1 LNHTVRWTD
10 AQRVT
15 SIGEYNAAPHA
26 FCRTARMNMNTMQ
39 RTRWMAAGLTAVVLT
54 LWVAPAMAQ
63 DYPNKSIRLIIP
75 FAPGGTNDVIGRLM
89 AAKLG
94 EILGQQVV
102 PDNRAGAGGTVG
114 IELVVKTPPDG
125 YNLVIGNIATLAI
138 NPTLYPK
145 LSYDPLR
152 DLQPVTL
159 IAKVPQVLV
168 AHPSLPAKNA
178 RELIALAKS
187 RPGELAYG
195 SGGNGSGAHV
205 SGEMLAKINL
215 THIPYKGV
223 GPAQIDLLAGQIQL
237 VFAGVP
243 SVVPYVKTGRLRALG
258 ITGPK
263 RVVTFPEVPT
273 IAESGVANFDVTMW
287 YGVLAAAG
295 TPQPLV
301 MKLHGAVNRALRAP
315 ELNERL
321 LAEGSEPSGI
331 LPDEFS
337 AFIKS
342 ELTRW
347 APVIRASGARPD

>member
-1 LNHTVRWTD
+1 MVI
-10 AQRVT
+10 T
-15 SIGEYNAAPHA
+15 SVSAALRSGLA
-26 FCRTARMNMNTMQ
+26 TAIVV
-39 RTRWMAAGLTAVVLT
+39 AAGMAQ
-54 LWVAPAMAQ
+54 AQ
-63 DYPNKSIRLIIP
+63 DYPSKPLRLIIP

-94 EILGQQVV
+94 EMLGQQVI

-152 DLQPVTL
+152 DLQTVTL

-168 AHPSLPAKNA
+168 AHPSLPAKNP
-178 RELIALAKS
+178 RELIALAKA

-195 SGGNGSGAHV
+195 SGGNGSGAHI
-205 SGEMLAKINL
+205 SGEMLKMLAGVDL
-215 THIPYKGV
+215 VHIPYKGV

-237 VFAGVP
+237 VFGGVP
-243 SVVPYVKTGRLRALG
+243 SVAPQVRAGRLRALG
-258 ITGPK
+258 ITGPQ

-273 IAESGVANFDVTMW
+273 IAESGVKNYEATMW

-295 TPQPLV
+295 TPQSVV
-301 MKLHGAVNRALRAP
+301 MKLHAAVNRALRTP
-315 ELNERL
+315 DLNERL
-321 LAEGSEPSGI
+321 VADGSAPSGM
-331 LPDEFS
+331 LPEEFT

-342 ELTRW
+342 ELARW
-347 APVIRASGARPD
+347 APVIRASGAKPD

>member
-1 LNHTVRWTD
+1 MMLIIRFPFYSVRASIVSLNSGAPARRYFLWIAGALV
-10 AQRVT
+10 
-15 SIGEYNAAPHA
+15 AA
-26 FCRTARMNMNTMQ
+26 
-39 RTRWMAAGLTAVVLT
+39 
-54 LWVAPAMAQ
+54 VAPANAQ
-63 DYPNKSIRLIIP
+63 DYPAKPIRLIIP

-94 EILGQQVV
+94 EMLGQQVI

-168 AHPSLPAKNA
+168 AHPSLPAKNT
-178 RELIALAKS
+178 RELVALAKS

-195 SGGNGSGAHV
+195 SGGNGSGAHI
-205 SGEMLAKINL
+205 SGEMLKMLAGVNL

-237 VFAGVP
+237 VFGGVP
-243 SVVPYVKTGRLRALG
+243 SVAPQVRTGRLRALG

-263 RVVTFPEVPT
+263 RVVTFPDVPT
-273 IAESGVANFDVTMW
+273 IVESGVKNYESTMW
-287 YGVLAAAG
+287 YGVLAASG

-301 MKLHGAVNRALRAP
+301 MKLHGAVNRALRTP
-315 ELNERL
+315 DLNERL
-321 LAEGSEPSGI
+321 LADGSEPSGM
-331 LPDEFS
+331 LPEEFT

-347 APVIRASGARPD
+347 APVIRASGAKPD

>member
-1 LNHTVRWTD
+1 M
-10 AQRVT
+10 AQ
-15 SIGEYNAAPHA
+15 
-26 FCRTARMNMNTMQ
+26 
-39 RTRWMAAGLTAVVLT
+39 
-54 LWVAPAMAQ
+54 AQ
-63 DYPNKSIRLIIP
+63 DYPSKPLRLIIP

-94 EILGQQVV
+94 EMLGQQVI

-152 DLQPVTL
+152 DLQTVTL

-168 AHPSLPAKNA
+168 AHPSLPAKNP
-178 RELIALAKS
+178 RELIALAKA

-195 SGGNGSGAHV
+195 SGGNGSGAHI
-205 SGEMLAKINL
+205 SGEMLKMLAGVDL
-215 THIPYKGV
+215 VHIPYKGV

-237 VFAGVP
+237 VFGGVP
-243 SVVPYVKTGRLRALG
+243 SVAPQVRAGRLRALG
-258 ITGPK
+258 ITGPQ

-273 IAESGVANFDVTMW
+273 IAESGVKNYEATMW

-295 TPQPLV
+295 TPQSVV
-301 MKLHGAVNRALRAP
+301 MKLHAAVNRALRTP
-315 ELNERL
+315 DLNERL
-321 LAEGSEPSGI
+321 VADGSAPSGM
-331 LPDEFS
+331 LPEEFT

-342 ELTRW
+342 ELARW
-347 APVIRASGARPD
+347 APVIRASGAKPD

>member
-1 LNHTVRWTD
+1 MTGVQTCALPISESLGANFVVDNRP
-10 AQRVT
+10 
-15 SIGEYNAAPHA
+15 G
-26 FCRTARMNMNTMQ
+26 
-39 RTRWMAAGLTAVVLT
+39 AAGIVGTEAV
-54 LWVAPAMAQ
+54 A
-63 DYPNKSIRLIIP
+63 KS
-75 FAPGGTNDVIGRLM
+75 
-89 AAKLG
+89 K
-94 EILGQQVV
+94 
-102 PDNRAGAGGTVG
+102 
-114 IELVVKTPPDG
+114 PDG
-125 YNLVIGNIATLAI
+125 YALLVVSSSHAMNPAMYSKLPYDTARDFVPVSLLLSG
-138 NPTLYPK
+138 PTL
-145 LSYDPLR
+145 
-152 DLQPVTL
+152 V
-159 IAKVPQVLV
+159 V

-178 RELIALAKS
+178 RELIALAKT

-205 SGEMLAKINL
+205 SGEMLKMLAKINL
-215 THIPYKGV
+215 THVPYKGV

-273 IAESGVANFDVTMW
+273 VAESGVANFDVTMW

-301 MKLHGAVNRALRAP
+301 MKLHGAVNRALRTP
-315 ELNERL
+315 DLNERL

-337 AFIKS
+337 SFIKS

>member
-1 LNHTVRWTD
+1 VQQRSYIDAYNQCFIVMVSLMRNLQIGAAARLWRRVFLCAAAWT
-10 AQRVT
+10 AIVPGT
-15 SIGEYNAAPHA
+15 
-26 FCRTARMNMNTMQ
+26 F
-39 RTRWMAAGLTAVVLT
+39 
-54 LWVAPAMAQ
+54 AQ
-63 DYPNKSIRLIIP
+63 DYPNKAIRLIIP

-89 AAKLG
+89 AAKLS

-178 RELIALAKS
+178 RELIALAKT

-205 SGEMLAKINL
+205 SGEMLKMLAKINL

-273 IAESGVANFDVTMW
+273 IAESGHHVVWRT
-287 YGVLAAAG
+287 GGGGHSAAAG
-295 TPQPLV
+295 DEV
-301 MKLHGAVNRALRAP
+301 ARR
-315 ELNERL
+315 
-321 LAEGSEPSGI
+321 SEPRV
-331 LPDEFS
+331 
-337 AFIKS
+337 AR
-342 ELTRW
+342 TRDQ
-347 APVIRASGARPD
+347 RASAGRRI

>member
-1 LNHTVRWTD
+1 VKYPVNWRTLLLLAGVFVLGAD
-10 AQRVT
+10 CACAQ
-15 SIGEYNAAPHA
+15 E
-26 FCRTARMNMNTMQ
+26 
-39 RTRWMAAGLTAVVLT
+39 
-54 LWVAPAMAQ
+54 
-63 DYPNKSIRLIIP
+63 YPNKAIRLIIP

-94 EILGQQVV
+94 EMLGQQVI

-168 AHPSLPAKNA
+168 AHPSLPAKNT
-178 RELIALAKS
+178 RDLIALAKA

-195 SGGNGSGAHV
+195 SGGNGSGAHI
-205 SGEMLAKINL
+205 SGEMLKMLAHISL

-237 VFAGVP
+237 VFGGVP
-243 SVVPYVKTGRLRALG
+243 SVAPQVKAGRLRALG

-273 IAESGVANFDVTMW
+273 IVESGVKNYESTMW

-295 TPQPLV
+295 TPQAVV
-301 MKLHGAVNRALRAP
+301 MKLHGAVNRALRTP
-315 ELNERL
+315 DLNERL
-321 LAEGSEPSGI
+321 LADGSEPSGI
-331 LPDEFS
+331 LPDEFT

-342 ELTRW
+342 EIARW
-347 APVIRASGARPD
+347 APVIRASGAKPD

>member
-1 LNHTVRWTD
+1 MVSLMRNLQIGAAARLWRRVFLCAAAWT
-10 AQRVT
+10 AIVPGT
-15 SIGEYNAAPHA
+15 
-26 FCRTARMNMNTMQ
+26 F
-39 RTRWMAAGLTAVVLT
+39 
-54 LWVAPAMAQ
+54 AQ
-63 DYPNKSIRLIIP
+63 DYPNKAIRLIIP

-89 AAKLG
+89 AAKLS

-178 RELIALAKS
+178 RELIALAKT

-205 SGEMLAKINL
+205 SGEMLKMLAKINL
-215 THIPYKGV
+215 TPYKV
-223 GPAQIDLLAGQIQL
+223 YA
-237 VFAGVP
+237 
-243 SVVPYVKTGRLRALG
+243 
-258 ITGPK
+258 
-263 RVVTFPEVPT
+263 
-273 IAESGVANFDVTMW
+273 
-287 YGVLAAAG
+287 
-295 TPQPLV
+295 
-301 MKLHGAVNRALRAP
+301 
-315 ELNERL
+315 
-321 LAEGSEPSGI
+321 
-331 LPDEFS
+331 
-337 AFIKS
+337 
-342 ELTRW
+342 
-347 APVIRASGARPD
+347 

>member
-1 LNHTVRWTD
+1 MPARFYCMRLNH
-10 AQRVT
+10 AL
-15 SIGEYNAAPHA
+15 IAFAALPALPFNAA
-26 FCRTARMNMNTMQ
+26 
-39 RTRWMAAGLTAVVLT
+39 
-54 LWVAPAMAQ
+54 AQ
-63 DYPNKSIRLIIP
+63 DYPNRPIRLIIP

-94 EILGQQVV
+94 EMLGQQVIA
-102 PDNRAGAGGTVG
+102 DNRAGAGGTLG

-178 RELIALAKS
+178 RELIALAKT

-205 SGEMLAKINL
+205 SGEMLKMLAHISL

-237 VFAGVP
+237 VFGGVP
-243 SVVPYVKTGRLRALG
+243 SVAPYVKSGRLRALG
-258 ITGPK
+258 ITGAR

-273 IAESGVANFDVTMW
+273 IAESGVANYEVTMW

-295 TPQPLV
+295 TPQAVV
-301 MKLHGAVNRALRAP
+301 MKLHGAVNRALRTP
-315 ELNERL
+315 DLNERL

-331 LPDEFS
+331 LPEEFT

>member
-1 LNHTVRWTD
+1 LLLAGVLVLGAD
-10 AQRVT
+10 SACAQ
-15 SIGEYNAAPHA
+15 E
-26 FCRTARMNMNTMQ
+26 
-39 RTRWMAAGLTAVVLT
+39 
-54 LWVAPAMAQ
+54 
-63 DYPNKSIRLIIP
+63 YPNKAIRLIIP

-94 EILGQQVV
+94 EMLGQQVI

-168 AHPSLPAKNA
+168 AHPSLPAKNT
-178 RELIALAKS
+178 RDLITLAKA

-195 SGGNGSGAHV
+195 SGGNGSGAHI
-205 SGEMLAKINL
+205 SGEMLKMLAHISL

-237 VFAGVP
+237 VFGGVP
-243 SVVPYVKTGRLRALG
+243 SVAPQVKAGRLRALG

-263 RVVTFPEVPT
+263 RVVTFPDVPT
-273 IAESGVANFDVTMW
+273 IVESGVANYESTMW
-287 YGVLAAAG
+287 YGVLAAAA
-295 TPQPLV
+295 TPQAVV
-301 MKLHGAVNRALRAP
+301 MKLHGAVNRALRTP
-315 ELNERL
+315 DLNERL
-321 LAEGSEPSGI
+321 LADGSEPSGI
-331 LPDEFS
+331 LPDEFT

-342 ELTRW
+342 EIARW
-347 APVIRASGARPD
+347 APVIRASGAKPD

>member
-1 LNHTVRWTD
+1 MVSLMRNLQIGAADRLW
-10 AQRVT
+10 QRV
-15 SIGEYNAAPHA
+15 
-26 FCRTARMNMNTMQ
+26 FLC
-39 RTRWMAAGLTAVVLT
+39 AAGWTAIVPGT
-54 LWVAPAMAQ
+54 FAQ
-63 DYPNKSIRLIIP
+63 DYPNKAIRLIIP

-89 AAKLG
+89 AAKLS

-178 RELIALAKS
+178 RELIALAKT
-187 RPGELAYG
+187 RPAELAYG

-205 SGEMLAKINL
+205 SGEMLKMLAKINL

-243 SVVPYVKTGRLRALG
+243 SVVHYVKTGRLRALG

-315 ELNERL
+315 EINERL

-337 AFIKS
+337 AFIKN

-347 APVIRASGARPD
+347 APVIRASGAKAD